1 MFFIQS
7 LCQFLLPRCRQVKTA
22 QEVLLERVDGRP
34 FGISVGAHPAM
45 EGLVVLDVESF
56 YALRPQT
63 SRILPLAVS
72 PGDMILDVN
81 GITTA
86 DRMLEELDRAERVLM
101 LVSDEPT
108 EFQLQIFST
117 LKRKHQRSKAVD
129 GILQTVQKCSTGDT
143 CSICH
148 ENYET
153 MEVAKVQLP
162 CGHCFHKPCVKRW
175 LSGTLRCP
183 LCNANLRLFGGWS
196 TAVQLFS
203 SGVVHRSL
211 LLLPRSLFQSFVKH
225 DRAGRKSIWT
235 GTCSIRVLFRR
246 LFQVLINIHYWS

>member
-7 LCQFLLPRCRQVKTA
+7 LCQLLLPRCRQVKTA

-81 GITTA
+81 GIPNA
-86 DRMLEELDRAERVLM
+86 DRMLEELDRAQRVLM

-108 EFQLQIFST
+108 DLQLQIFST

-129 GILQTVQKCSTGDT
+129 GILQTVQKCSATGDT

-153 MEVAKVQLP
+153 GEVAKVQLP

-183 LCNANLRLFGGWS
+183 LCNANLHLFGGWS
-196 TAVQLFS
+196 M
-203 SGVVHRSL
+203 
-211 LLLPRSLFQSFVKH
+211 PRSLFPSFVKH

-235 GTCSIRVLFRR
+235 GTCGSRVLFRR
-246 LFQVLINIHYWS
+246 LFQVLINIDCWS